1 MALLNFALT
10 YEEVSGRLQLPESN
24 SGQYVEL
31 VFTKDGHI
39 ITHGTDY
46 TPTFSAGKR
55 GLVPGSTGKQTEFLR
70 GNGKWLSIT
79 TSDLPIATSISDA
92 ISNQTTNTTI
102 LTTQQVIE
110 YVSSNMSASDS
121 MVYKGT
127 ISYSGGVYT
136 TNTVDGQDIEGF
148 PTKCKVG
155 DTYRVTSNGTYGGQ
169 VCSNGDLIIC
179 IKDGSGSSLNTAEYW
194 TAVEANIN
202 GSTTH
207 KVNNTSYSV
216 YTSNPSSSFTIYAPT
231 TGGTSGYILKSNGST
246 AAPTWVS
253 QSSIT
258 AGGLTDTAKKGL
270 LTSVSL
276 GSNGAVSVT
285 VGGTTKTSSAASGT
299 WGISITGQAARVAN
313 ALSTGAGLT
322 MGMTSATPNTYN
334 GSAARTI
341 QLVPATASTIGGVIV
356 DKDSE
361 NKTISVTEDGSIF
374 LTQQN
379 IINALGYT
387 PGSSAD
393 NKVYTT
399 IIASSASSTTA
410 VSQATANPYIN
421 LIQTQGSA
429 KTVAGTFR
437 LSGSGR
443 LSVTGQTQVT
453 LSLGAADSTNYGGI
467 KIGYPTSGKNYAVQ
481 LSDGKAFVNVPWTNT
496 TYELATDSTNG
507 LVPAFDA
514 VGTGSLVA
522 GSWVLAKLAN
532 GTYDW
537 FALPS
542 TVFSDNNT
550 WRAIQVNGTQLLST
564 STGSGPVNFV
574 GGGHTSIS
582 GSGSKITITSS
593 WRDITIGG
601 SSIGSKTLN
610 FLPTGDIYIKA
621 DSNGDDIQDLSFG
634 LSWYNLSTEEY
645 EIA

>member
-24 SGQYVEL
+24 SGPYVEL

-92 ISNQTTNTTI
+92 ILNQTTNTTI

-136 TNTVDGQDIEGF
+136 TNTVDGQNIQGF

-179 IKDGSGSSLNTAEYW
+179 IKDGSGNSLNTAEYW

-258 AGGLTDTAKKGL
+258 AGGLTDTAKQGL

-299 WGISITGQAARVAN
+299 WGISITGQAARVAGV
-313 ALSTGAGLT
+313 LSTGQGLT
-322 MGMTSATPNTYN
+322 MGMDSTSPNTYN

-341 QLVPATASTIGGVIV
+341 QLIPATTTTIGGVIV

-361 NKTISVTEDGSIF
+361 EKTISVTDEGSIY

-379 IINALGYT
+379 VINALGYT
-387 PGSSAD
+387 PGSSVD
-393 NKVYTT
+393 TRVYST
-399 IIASSASSTTA
+399 ILANSSSSTTA
-410 VSQATANPYIN
+410 VSSATSNPYIN
-421 LIQTQGSA
+421 LIQTQGSS
-429 KTVAGTFR
+429 KTVAGTINF
-437 LSGSGR
+437 
-443 LSVTGQTQVT
+443 TG
-453 LSLGAADSTNYGGI
+453 A
-467 KIGYPTSGKNYAVQ
+467 
-481 LSDGKAFVNVPWTNT
+481 
-496 TYELATDSTNG
+496 
-507 LVPAFDA
+507 
-514 VGTGSLVA
+514 
-522 GSWVLAKLAN
+522 
-532 GTYDW
+532 
-537 FALPS
+537 
-542 TVFSDNNT
+542 
-550 WRAIQVNGTQLLST
+550 
-564 STGSGPVNFV
+564 
-574 GGGHTSIS
+574 GHTSIS
-582 GSGSKITITSS
+582 GNGNKITITSS

-601 SSIGSKTLN
+601 SSIGSKKLN